1 MWKFSFSFH
10 IMALNINCIV
20 AVKTI
25 KGGKLFKGGNYLRK
39 YGTYNLYMAWLDQD
53 EMMAWLGLA

>member
-39 YGTYNLYMAWLDQD
+39 YGKCLRLIEIFKADSVGNIYLLT
-53 EMMAWLGLA
+53 